1 LSQRKKYVVLFIVMV
16 MVVLAIL
23 LVYFQVKYMEYPPSG
38 SYIPDSWQVSFAS
51 KTFVSDGRYRALRSK
66 DEIGVYTYTTTVHLC
81 ENKDM
86 FLVISRPVFR
96 GLDIFVNGKLVGS
109 IGDMKMGRS
118 NMWNGTFLFP
128 ISSQTP
134 TVNITLKGY
143 ALFARGFYI
152 PVFVVPRDIAQMYVM
167 RNNILSENIFA
178 WATGASILLFITF
191 LMIAF
196 SGRVSIGKVY
206 YYFGLGMPFLSI
218 VLFDNVVQLLLPVD
232 YVFYQKALVIAS
244 LVAPLFIHMGVMEL
258 LFDKGKSPMLS
269 RILSYALVLLAVV
282 VALWWGDILS
292 LVRFTSYA
300 MIMIPV
306 VIIYDV
312 YMFIKDILIRSTV
325 PLTHLVIF
333 IGLVAETILL
343 LYDIVAKVVMLARPV
358 YMVFYAYYGLIFAML
373 GVYISLIYDYIY
385 VYESAGAEHKL
396 AMELKDASETDEL
409 TGVYNRRYLH
419 KIAQTVEGR
428 VCILMIDIDHFK
440 KVNDTYGHL
449 AGDTVLKELV
459 DVIRRQLRAHD
470 VLVRY
475 GGEEF
480 LVILTDT
487 LPDAAVHIA
496 ERIKKAIEKYEF
508 VVKSDY
514 IHKIHITVSV
524 GVSCG
529 LIPAG
534 GSSYIVWNLIAKADE
549 ALYMAKSAGRN
560 RVISSV

>member
-1 LSQRKKYVVLFIVMV
+1 MPQRRKYIVLLTVMAAVVLV
-16 MVVLAIL
+16 IL
-23 LVYFQVKYMEYPPSG
+23 VVYFQVRNMEYPPPGSHVVDTWIVSHNG
-38 SYIPDSWQVSFAS
+38 KSYI
-51 KTFVSDGRYRALRSK
+51 SDGRYRALK
-66 DEIGVYTYTTTVHLC
+66 TEDDVGIYTYTATVHLC
-81 ENKDM
+81 ENKEM

-96 GLDIFVNGKLVGS
+96 GLNVFIDGELVGS
-109 IGDMKMGRS
+109 IGDMKTGRS
-118 NMWNGTFLFP
+118 NLWNGTFMFP
-128 ISSQTP
+128 INSKTSTAK
-134 TVNITLKGY
+134 ITLVGY

-152 PVFVVPRDIAQMYVM
+152 PAFVAPRDIAQMYVM
-167 RNNILSENIFA
+167 RNNVFSENLFA

-191 LMIAF
+191 MMIAF
-196 SGRVSIGKVY
+196 SGRVPIGKVY
-206 YYFGLGMPFLSI
+206 YYFGLGMLFLSA
-218 VLFDNVVQLLLPVD
+218 VFFDNVVELVLPVD
-232 YVFYQKALVIAS
+232 YVIYQKALVIAS
-244 LVAPLFIHMGVMEL
+244 LVAPLFIHVGILEL
-258 LFDKGKSPMLS
+258 LLNGQKKPLVA
-269 RILSYALVLLAVV
+269 RILSYTLALLSLI
-282 VALWWGDILS
+282 VALWWGNILS
-292 LVRFTSYA
+292 FNRFIYYS
-300 MIMIPV
+300 MIIIPV
-306 VIIYDV
+306 VVLYDV
-312 YMFIKDILIRSTV
+312 YLFIKEIFEGISIPFTYLI
-325 PLTHLVIF
+325 IF
-333 IGLVAETILL
+333 VGLVAEMILL
-343 LYDIVAKVVMLARPV
+343 IIDIVARILMLTRPMYV
-358 YMVFYAYYGLIFAML
+358 VFYSYYGLVFAML
-373 GVYISLIYDYIY
+373 GIYMALIYDYIY

-459 DVIRRQLRAHD
+459 GVIRKQLRAHD

-480 LVILTDT
+480 LVILSDT

-496 ERIKKAIEKYEF
+496 ERIRRAIEKYEF

-534 GSSYIVWNLIAKADE
+534 GSSYIIWNLIAKADE
-549 ALYMAKSAGRN
+549 ALYIAKSAGRN
-560 RVISSV
+560 KVISSG